1 MKVTI
6 SELRSMIREALQE
19 KMYQEDMGGEA
30 PPAMEEA
37 VYQENMSPVN
47 EDAALE
53 EAWNELEEAAGVVEE
68 KKEGPLTET
77 IRALVRKTLLE
88 AKKAEEKEEKPKA
101 KKEEKPKAEK
111 EEKPKAEKAEPAKA
125 KKEEEQDKGMY
136 SLSVSQLK
144 AMKKL
149 DNNDFNKCL
158 SHMKKG
164 MPVGMAL
171 RVCRAKEERD

>member
-19 KMYQEDMGGEA
+19 KIYNEEYIEEAPGGGASPDEMREGVYQEDMVPESGD
-30 PPAMEEA
+30 P
-37 VYQENMSPVN
+37 S
-47 EDAALE
+47 LE

-68 KKEGPLTET
+68 KKEEPLTET

-88 AKKAEEKEEKPKA
+88 AKKAEEKPKA
-101 KKEEKPKAEK
+101 KP
-111 EEKPKAEKAEPAKA
+111 EPAK
-125 KKEEEQDKGMY
+125 KEKEQDKGMY

-144 AMKKL
+144 AMRKL
-149 DNNDFNKCL
+149 NNNDFNKCL

-171 RVCRAKEERD
+171 KMCRAKVERD